1 MKYKF
6 NFNNI
11 GGKTNNPK
19 LAFIEFA
26 HKNALNMPLRV
37 VIDPSRRPPPIK
49 LSALLHVSVYR
60 LCLYDIVIG
69 VVTNIIIYY
78 IIQRLK
84 KYQQK
89 ITNIIVTYLIAP
101 LMKLD
106 MTAMPIPLPDT
117 MNISTNSRFRL
128 KYCATISVE
137 QSLVMP
143 TPIPETDT
151 RQTNRFKHFFL

>member
-1 MKYKF
+1 LVAARGDRSLPAAPATY
-6 NFNNI
+6 
-11 GGKTNNPK
+11 K
-19 LAFIEFA
+19 LAG
-26 HKNALNMPLRV
+26 
-37 VIDPSRRPPPIK
+37 PS
-49 LSALLHVSVYR
+49 VSVYHVYIR
-60 LCLYDIVIG
+60 LWGVVVANIIRINILYERRKKNQQKKGMNMNCIYNNIIVDIVI
-69 VVTNIIIYY
+69 
-78 IIQRLK
+78 
-84 KYQQK
+84 
-89 ITNIIVTYLIAP
+89 TYLIAP

-151 RQTNRFKHFFL
+151 KRTNCYKHYYFFFNKIK